1 MWRTMSTS
9 ETPPSRDP
17 DPSSVESQP
26 DPSTSTPRDAYAT
39 YVPPWRLLLL
49 EVIAFLLIALV
60 CGMSPDSGHGAS
72 AIIRVSSGPEY
83 VGVLRESNWEQRFLG
98 IHADRVGS
106 CTGGKC
112 DGWLAGAPYSALL
125 PTKLTEIQ
133 VALRVVAAPPVP
145 TPAPHPPPRLPN
157 APSIPA
163 PTPSIP

>member
-83 VGVLRESNWEQRFLG
+83 VGVLREFNWEQRFLR

-125 PTKLTEIQ
+125 PTKLIEIQ

-145 TPAPHPPPRLPN
+145 TPAPRPPPRLPN